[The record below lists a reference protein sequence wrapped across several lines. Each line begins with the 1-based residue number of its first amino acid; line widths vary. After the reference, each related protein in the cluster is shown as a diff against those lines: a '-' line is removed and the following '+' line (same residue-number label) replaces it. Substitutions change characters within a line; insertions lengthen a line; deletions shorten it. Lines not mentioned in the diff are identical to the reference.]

1 MAEQTT
7 PQTPPPALEP
17 STGRMGALEAQL
29 RDDMARAGR
38 RRRLSNIAAPILTA
52 IGLVVAWQL
61 LTVLLKVP
69 DYLVPAPTGVVEAL
83 FQNLATLW
91 EASLVTL
98 SEILLGFVLSIVI
111 GFPLAIA
118 IFGSPAFGKAIY
130 PILVSTQAIPK
141 AAIAPLFIVWFG
153 FGTLPKVLIA
163 FLIAFFPI
171 VIDTVVG
178 LGSIEVEKLYL
189 ARSIGMGRLETFVKI
204 RLPQALPSIFSGLKI
219 AITLAVVGAVVGEF
233 VGADAGLGYVLMKAN
248 GMLETPLLF
257 AGLVCLTVIGVVLFA
272 VVALVEQLVIPWHHE
287 MGEKARGTS

>member
-1 MAEQTT
+1 MAEPITHETT
-7 PQTPPPALEP
+7 ARLE
-17 STGRMGALEAQL
+17 TLEQQL
-29 RDDMARAGR
+29 RDDMVRAGR
-38 RRRLSNIAAPILTA
+38 RRRLSNVAAPIFTA
-52 IGLVVAWQL
+52 IGIVVLWQVL
-61 LTVLLKVP
+61 TTVLDVP
-69 DYLVPAPTGVVEAL
+69 AYLVPPPSAVVE
-83 FQNLATLW
+83 
-91 EASLVTL
+91 SLVQNAGALYDASVVTL
-98 SEILLGFVLSIVI
+98 TEIVLGYLLSIAI

-118 IFGSPAFGKAIY
+118 IFGSPAFAKAIY

-178 LGSIEVEKLYL
+178 LGSIEMEKLYL
-189 ARSIGMGRLETFVKI
+189 ARSIGLSRFETFMKI

-233 VGADAGLGYVLMKAN
+233 VGADAGLGYILMKAN
-248 GMLETPLLF
+248 GVLDTALIF

-272 VVALVEQLVIPWHHE
+272 VVAFLEQLVIPWHHE
-287 MGEKARGTS
+287 MGEKARASQ